1 MNTIF
6 DKIISKEIPANI
18 VYEDDTA
25 LAFHDIAPQAP
36 IHVLIIPKKRIAQ
49 IQDMT
54 DEDEPVI
61 GHLLNVAT
69 KVVKELK
76 LENGYRL
83 VINNGQEGGQTVY
96 HLHVHLLGGRPLS
109 WPPG

>member
-1 MNTIF
+1 MSTIF

-18 VYEDDTA
+18 IYEDDTA

-36 IHVLIIPKKRIAQ
+36 VHVLIIPKKRIAQ

-54 DEDEPVI
+54 EEDAPII
-61 GHLLNVAT
+61 GHLFSIAT
-69 KVVKELK
+69 KVAKDLK

-96 HLHVHLLGGRPLS
+96 HLHIHLLGGRPLS

>member
-18 VYEDDTA
+18 VYEDDRA

-36 IHVLIIPKKRIAQ
+36 VHVLIIPKKRIAQ

-54 DEDEPVI
+54 EEDEPLI
-61 GHLLNVAT
+61 GHLLGVAT
-69 KVVKELK
+69 QVAKTLELD
-76 LENGYRL
+76 NGYRL
-83 VINNGQEGGQTVY
+83 VINNGQEGGQTFY
-96 HLHVHLLGGRPLS
+96 HIHIHLLGGRSLS